1 MNIKSR
7 MVTGILMVIFGI
19 FLILFVKE
27 LILLFI
33 YAIPIIIIGFIIF
46 FNKKEDDIE
55 KIKTKGG
62 KK

>member
-1 MNIKSR
+1 MNTTSR
-7 MVTGILMVIFGI
+7 MVTGILMVIFAIG
-19 FLILFVKE
+19 LVVLVREILVV
-27 LILLFI
+27 LI
-33 YAIPIIIIGFIIF
+33 YALPILIIGFIIF

>member
-1 MNIKSR
+1 
-7 MVTGILMVIFGI
+7 MVILGI
-19 FLILFVKE
+19 CLLIFIRE

-46 FNKKEDDIE
+46 FNKKEDQIE

>member
-1 MNIKSR
+1 
-7 MVTGILMVIFGI
+7 MVIFAIG
-19 FLILFVKE
+19 LVVLVREILVV
-27 LILLFI
+27 LI
-33 YAIPIIIIGFIIF
+33 YALPILIIGFIIF